1 MCLISLLFIKSL
13 NSCEVNCEPLLDTN
27 FLGSPYYARMSLKA
41 VMVHSEVVLLIR
53 RTYGN
58 FEWAP
63 TTMSSILLL
72 IGQESLHGLSLMTS
86 VAMAMG

>member
-1 MCLISLLFIKSL
+1 
-13 NSCEVNCEPLLDTN
+13 
-27 FLGSPYYARMSLKA
+27 MSLKA